1 VITQYAR
8 LDTDVNCELRRGAW
22 YRVLRL
28 AQLEAVLDVARREVS
43 VPREYLQI
51 RPTPPQ
57 RWTVVPRPRDAQR
70 VPESWGGRYGVC
82 PNCRARSPLVGRPPK
97 LRCDRCNGLY
107 DVAWEEA
114 YLEG

>member
-1 VITQYAR
+1 MITQYAR
-8 LDTDVNCELRRGAW
+8 LDADVNCQLRRGAW

-28 AQLEAVLDVARREVS
+28 AQVEAVLDVARREVI

-51 RPTPPQ
+51 RPTPPH
-57 RWTVVPRPRDAQR
+57 RWTVVQRPRDAQR
-70 VPESWGGRYGVC
+70 VPAHWGGHYGVC
-82 PNCRARSPLVGRPPK
+82 PNCRARSPLAGRPPK

-114 YLEG
+114 YLGS